1 MAKKSSPKPI
11 KKYGPLCQELVLSAL
26 ESKFRRMF
34 SEETVVQ
41 QSKQSFT
48 KRRTDFNYDMS
59 RLPNVRLGIH

>member
-11 KKYGPLCQELVLSAL
+11 KKYGPLCQELLLSAL

-34 SEETVVQ
+34 SEENPVE
-41 QSKQSFT
+41 QSKQLFT
-48 KRRTDFNYDMS
+48 KKRTDFNYDMS